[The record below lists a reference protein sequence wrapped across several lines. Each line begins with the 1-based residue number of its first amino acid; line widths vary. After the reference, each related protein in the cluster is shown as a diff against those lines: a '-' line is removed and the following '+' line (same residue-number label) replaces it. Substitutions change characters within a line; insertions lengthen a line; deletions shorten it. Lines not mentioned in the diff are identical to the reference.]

1 MPGAKMPADGAMRM
15 AAAAHGHAGVVREL
29 AARGADLDAT
39 HLESGSTAFHFA
51 CHANQVE
58 RCAAAPGWR

>member
-1 MPGAKMPADGAMRM
+1 M